1 MQLNISV
8 NSSPEIFINYEM
20 MNPVGVAAATFQIIN
35 YPNKNQQQLGILLI
49 ISALTRQ
56 LLRTSSQNIR
66 NYQENLVFLEFVCT
80 VYPGSKSQ
88 QQQWLLLGVML
99 TNVQVS
105 RDRRCPLR

>member
-56 LLRTSSQNIR
+56 LFENFISK
-66 NYQENLVFLEFVCT
+66 YQKLT
-80 VYPGSKSQ
+80 RKSYIFGIC
-88 QQQWLLLGVML
+88 LYS
-99 TNVQVS
+99 VS
-105 RDRRCPLR
+105 

>member
-66 NYQENLVFLEFVCT
+66 NYQENLLFWNLFVQCI
-80 VYPGSKSQ
+80 PGVRVNNSS
-88 QQQWLLLGVML
+88 GCC
-99 TNVQVS
+99 S
-105 RDRRCPLR
+105 G